1 MGMWSGSTAAYTDNS
16 TTDFGSTAGFTFGLI
31 ITGSNMVLT
40 GSASTSGWTVR
51 AGIRSI

>member
-16 TTDFGSTAGFTFGLI
+16 TTDFGSTSGFNFGLVVS
-31 ITGSNMVLT
+31 GSNMVLT